1 MKEIYV
7 KLDKKDGYY
16 LAVLIHY
23 YPFHSKRGLGK
34 TREEL
39 LIYGVFV
46 SALPERPQ
54 QEEGY
59 FVELRADSETR
70 ELYYDVVIQA

>member
-39 LIYGVFV
+39 LKNNI
-46 SALPERPQ
+46 
-54 QEEGY
+54 
-59 FVELRADSETR
+59 VENKIKNQLKLHCD
-70 ELYYDVVIQA
+70 